1 MYRIASAE
9 DGRSID
15 DPDGSNDELLN
26 RLEAGDPTA
35 VAELAGMARRE
46 RSALLDTAAG
56 LHATTL
62 AMEVLAND
70 DATIDALA
78 NLLLGYMQEGKTSV
92 RTRRSRRLVQS
103 DLLSSLQRVLIQ
115 RLSRPLSSATDA
127 LIDLFVVTGNKDP
140 KTQFKVRVGGL
151 MHTLCQQLIDNRSPL
166 TERLL
171 QLLARCI
178 RSPRNAQLA
187 GRIRDFTKAVMQR
200 ASDARHAD
208 VMARHLEILYLV
220 AKNKKT
226 RSGLLTTGVPAK
238 LVALMERI
246 APMLRDVDPPA
257 ESTLL
262 IVGLLK
268 LFANSRKGKEEV
280 LSAGMV
286 SACEK
291 CLDALETAVDK
302 RGDKMATQLQDALCS
317 LCVRCVP
324 AEKFPLAGQ
333 PFPLSFT
340 LPRTRTRTISKSNGG
355 ERVGEKR
362 ATTSYARAAD
372 GGRSSDEDQE
382 EADDEFAEELG
393 EESGG
398 SGTSDMDDD
407 VRELKGDGIRVQSDM
422 PVLSKYSK
430 FFVELEEGAPSKDKR
445 KYGSVPKKKSIVGN
459 ANGSIPAALPPHPI
473 SYSQAILNQV
483 QHTRSIQRW
492 AKIAYPEMVGP
503 DRELPLQPLV
513 FSTNAMRLVASKAAR
528 NGLERGGSKDS
539 FKSRIVYSLDSMVEG
554 REGGAEA
561 NGKLTNDDRARL
573 GKMDA
578 RCDHLLFESRFES
591 GNLRAA
597 IQTDKTHYEL
607 ILQPEVNQARDHF
620 QWFYFE
626 ISNCEANAEYTF
638 EIVNCLKT
646 SSMFVHGMQPVAF
659 SVGEA
664 AAGRPGW
671 VRVGHSICYY
681 RNQYV
686 IDADVAG
693 HRKDRFFSLRFT
705 FALRHKADV
714 CYLAYHFPYTNS
726 MLRATLECWTARCVS
741 SIYVRNDEIGLS
753 LAGNALTL
761 LSITATGT
769 AKEVA
774 ERDTVV
780 FTARVHPGESNAS
793 WIMHG
798 LLEYLLACDDAIVRE
813 ARERIVFKCIP
824 MLNPDG
830 VVAGNHRCSLA
841 GHDLNRVWDSPNRSL
856 HPEIFHA
863 KAIVQA
869 ACETCSPLLFLDLH
883 GHSRRSNCFLYGNNP
898 DQSWRPSDV
907 VSSPTL
913 EFVDTAEILEGIA
926 PAFSSRNC
934 RWSVAHSKEGSARV
948 ALWRQLGLQ
957 RAYTMECSYA
967 GFESGPYKGYQVGIS
982 ELKEIGR
989 NLVQTALT
997 LCKKDEDTRSRV
1009 VE

>member
-1 MYRIASAE
+1 MYRSASEEGRRSIE
-9 DGRSID
+9 DVGRSLD
-15 DPDGSNDELLN
+15 DLLHG
-26 RLEAGDPTA
+26 LEAGEAAAT
-35 VAELAGMARRE
+35 EQLAGMGKRE
-46 RSALLDTAAG
+46 RETLLDSAAG
-56 LHATTL
+56 LHATMM
-62 AMEVLAND
+62 AFEKMAND
-70 DATIDALA
+70 DTRISSLA
-78 NLLLGYMQEGKTSV
+78 NLLLSYLQDGKTSV
-92 RTRRSRRLVQS
+92 RTRRSRRLVQA
-103 DLLSSLQRVLIQ
+103 DMLSSLQRALMQ
-115 RLSRPLSSATDA
+115 RLSGPLSPSTDV
-127 LIDLFVVTGNKDP
+127 LVDLFVVVANKDP

-151 MHTLCQQLIDNRSPL
+151 LQALCQQLIDNRSPL
-166 TERLL
+166 SERLL
-171 QLLARCI
+171 RLLARSV
-178 RSPRNAQLA
+178 RSARNAQLA
-187 GRIRDFTKAVMQR
+187 GRTRDLPKALMQR
-200 ASDARHAD
+200 AGDARHSD

-226 RSGLLTTGVPAK
+226 RNSMLSAGAAGRLVVLLDRLAPT
-238 LVALMERI
+238 LEAL
-246 APMLRDVDPPA
+246 DPPA
-257 ESTLL
+257 EATLL

-291 CLDALETAVDK
+291 CLDALVIAVDK
-302 RGDKMATQLQDALCS
+302 RGDKTATQLQDALCS

-324 AEKFPLAGQ
+324 AEKFPLAGHSS
-333 PFPLSFT
+333 PLSFN
-340 LPRTRTRTISKSNGG
+340 LPRSRTRTMSTKG
-355 ERVGEKR
+355 GEKR

-382 EADDEFAEELG
+382 EADDEYAEELG
-393 EESGG
+393 EESGA

-407 VRELKGDGIRVQSDM
+407 MKELKGDGIRSQSDM
-422 PVLSKYSK
+422 PRLSNYAK
-430 FFVELEEGAPSKDKR
+430 FFSELEFGAPSR
-445 KYGSVPKKKSIVGN
+445 AASKKKSI
-459 ANGSIPAALPPHPI
+459 SSPPTQPLP
-473 SYSQAILNQV
+473 YTQAILNQA
-483 QHTRSIQRW
+483 QYTRSIHRW
-492 AKIAYPEMVGP
+492 VKIAYPELIGP

-513 FSTNAMRLVASKAAR
+513 FSTNAMRLVASKASKK
-528 NGLERGGSKDS
+528 GLEKGKDS
-539 FKSRIVYSLDSMVEG
+539 FKSRIVYSLDACAEG
-554 REGGAEA
+554 RDGGAEE
-561 NGKLTNDDRARL
+561 NGRLGNEDKTRL

-626 ISNCEANAEYTF
+626 ISNCEANVEYTF

-664 AAGRPGW
+664 VAGRPGW

-705 FALRHKADV
+705 FALRHKGDV
-714 CYLAYHFPYTNS
+714 CYLAYHFPYTYS
-726 MLRATLECWTARCVS
+726 MLRATIECWTSRVSS
-741 SIYVRNDEIGLS
+741 SIYVRRDEIGLS
-753 LAGNALTL
+753 LAGNPLPLVT
-761 LSITATGT
+761 ITGT
-769 AKEVA
+769 GSAQEVA
-774 ERDTVV
+774 ERNTVV

-798 LLEYLLACDDAIVRE
+798 ILEYLLTCDDAIARE
-813 ARERIVFKCIP
+813 ARERLVFKCIP

-830 VVAGNHRCSLA
+830 VLTGNHRCSLA
-841 GHDLNRVWDSPNRSL
+841 GHDLNRIWDSPNRLL

-863 KAIVQA
+863 KAIIQK
-869 ACETCSPLLFLDLH
+869 ACESKRPLLFLDLH

-898 DQSWRPSDV
+898 DQSWRPSDI

-913 EFVDTAEILEGIA
+913 EFVDTAEILEVVA
-926 PAFSSRNC
+926 PSFSARNC
-934 RWSVAHSKEGSARV
+934 RRAIARSKKGSARV
-948 ALWRQLGLQ
+948 AIWRQLGIQ
-957 RAYTMECSYA
+957 RAYTMECTYA
-967 GFESGPYKGYQVGIS
+967 GFESGAYKGYQALS
-982 ELKEIGR
+982 EYARI
-989 NLVQTALT
+989 VALQNRIIPSPFST
-997 LCKKDEDTRSRV
+997 LSRRLEWKV
-1009 VE
+1009 CRMERE